1 MIILI
6 QLFFLPLYTAVLSLI
21 LIIVCLNSTKL
32 RKKYSID
39 SLIIYMML
47 YLLNFLVDSIVFNIL
62 PYYSLQILHTLLMV
76 LIISQFSN
84 KQIVGLTGGIA
95 CGKTTATNIIRESL
109 KMDVIDCDILAR
121 NVVKPGR
128 PAYQQI
134 VTIFGQGI
142 LMNKEPGAEID
153 RLKLGDLVFKD
164 KNLRKKLTRVT
175 SFYIFLEIL
184 KELYRVFFQEKKRD
198 VLLDAPILFE
208 SGYLQ
213 YFCYPIILVYVTEEN
228 IQIKRMKERNGFDEE
243 QARDRIKSQMK
254 IQEKIKKSDILLN
267 NEGTIEDLN
276 SQIMKNL
283 PMFLI

>member
-21 LIIVCLNSTKL
+21 LIFFCLNSTKF

-39 SLIIYMML
+39 SLIIYMIL
-47 YLLNFLVDSIVFNIL
+47 YLLNFIIDSIVFNIL
-62 PYYSLQILHTLLMV
+62 PYYSLQILHTLLLV
-76 LIISQFSN
+76 LVISQFSN

-95 CGKTTATNIIRESL
+95 CGKTTATKIIRESL

-134 VTIFGQGI
+134 VKIFGPEI
-142 LMNKEPGAEID
+142 LINQEPGAEID
-153 RLKLGDLVFKD
+153 RLKLGDLIFKD
-164 KNLRKKLTRVT
+164 KNLRKKLTNVT
-175 SFYIFLEIL
+175 SYYIFLEIL

-198 VLLDAPILFE
+198 VLLDAPTLFE
-208 SGYLQ
+208 SGYLS

-254 IQEKIKKSDILLN
+254 IQLKIKRSDVLLN
-267 NEGTIEDLN
+267 NEGTIEDLK